1 MEREELLH
9 YIKNPD
15 QLEFRSLH
23 DLMAVRDKHPY
34 FKAIYPLILK
44 LLRSNR
50 KFQYQIFLEKA
61 AIQMSGREILFDFI
75 NVDENVYK
83 KVAEQVQKDMQEER
97 SVDLSSD
104 ELQLSKEQSQS
115 ISELQSLYDKDTDQA
130 ISEKKKDFN
139 EWLRST
145 QKKKVKRGS
154 DDKSAIKPVSSAH
167 SSISAKTS
175 KRVDEFIKKSP
186 SITSPKE
193 YEPKKNELS
202 VKDTPSSQLMTETL
216 AEILVEQK
224 KYDKAIQAYKI
235 LILNNPEKNGF
246 FASRIEKIK
255 QLREKH

>member
-1 MEREELLH
+1 MEREELIH
-9 YIKNPD
+9 YIEEPEK
-15 QLEFRSLH
+15 LEFRSLY
-23 DLMAVRDKHPY
+23 DLMAVRDKYPY
-34 FKAIYPLILK
+34 FQATYPLILK

-61 AIQMSGREILFDFI
+61 AIQMSGREVLFDFI
-75 NVDENVYK
+75 NMDENVYK
-83 KVAEQVQKDMQEER
+83 KVADQVQRDMQEER
-97 SVDLSSD
+97 VVDLTRD
-104 ELQLSKEQSQS
+104 DLRLSKEGSQGLS
-115 ISELQSLYDKDTDQA
+115 KLQELYDSDTNKT
-130 ISEKKKDFN
+130 ISSKKRDFN

-145 QKKKVKRGS
+145 QKKKIKRDDS
-154 DDKSAIKPVSSAH
+154 DRSAGRPARSEHSYISS
-167 SSISAKTS
+167 KTS

-193 YEPKKNELS
+193 YEAKKNELS
-202 VKDTPSSQLMTETL
+202 VKDNPSSQLMTETL

-255 QLREKH
+255 QIREKH